1 MEVQT
6 ANTDQAEGSAQTREA
21 RPPLARFVASLRSYL
36 LGPLLVALTVL
47 LAFCGW
53 SIWQY
58 GDLATGVAYLN
69 GSVLVPEASVLDLG
83 EVCVGDEAERVFRLR
98 NLTNQSITILGGKT
112 ECACVLGD
120 EFPVQVDAMSLG
132 EVSLRFTPGPRDA
145 NRQVVH
151 RALLYLDVDA
161 PEIVLTFSADVVP
174 SGENDDVT
182 SVEAE
187 DISQTGLSSFSLNG
201 G

>member
-1 MEVQT
+1 MEEQT
-6 ANTDQAEGSAQTREA
+6 ANNAKAAGSAQTREA
-21 RPPLARFVASLRSYL
+21 RPPLMRFVARLRSYL
-36 LGPLLVALTVL
+36 LGPLLVAVMVL
-47 LAFCGW
+47 LGFCGW

-83 EVCVGDEAERVFRLR
+83 EVCVGGEAEGVFRLR
-98 NLTNQSITILGGKT
+98 NLTDQPITIIGGRT
-112 ECACVLGD
+112 ECSCVLGD
-120 EFPVQVDAMSLG
+120 EFPVQVDAMSFG

-145 NRQVVH
+145 KRHVVH
-151 RALLYLDVDA
+151 RTLLYLDVDA

-174 SGENDDVT
+174 SDGNDDVT
-182 SVEAE
+182 SVDAE
-187 DISQTGLSSFSLNG
+187 DFSQIRLSSLSLNG